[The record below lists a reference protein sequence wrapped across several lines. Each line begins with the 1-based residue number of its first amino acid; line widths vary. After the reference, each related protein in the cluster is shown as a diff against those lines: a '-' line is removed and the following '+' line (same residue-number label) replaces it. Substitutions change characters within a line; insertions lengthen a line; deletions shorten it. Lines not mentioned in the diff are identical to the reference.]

1 MAHPNFN
8 ILTWCL
14 IIVIAVSIFHK
25 SAFGQD
31 EVMTE
36 EAFLEGITVIGRM
49 TEQRPFLKDSLDV
62 IHEKQSLNNFFTD
75 KIYEK
80 LKGNAYYGY
89 TWDEGFNCSSREVSI
104 VEIKDLTGTIG
115 PAYLLAL
122 QQSLTAGGYK
132 INPKSACQIGIAIV
146 GVEPAETETT
156 LPGVLIEAFLR
167 NAMLKKTFFIR
178 FGTGSYEGFAVSIR
192 TSAARIYSELEERY
206 NGQ

>member
-1 MAHPNFN
+1 MARANFN
-8 ILTWCL
+8 ILTL
-14 IIVIAVSIFHK
+14 VLALVITVSICHK
-25 SAFGQD
+25 PVFGQD

-49 TEQRPFLKDSLDV
+49 TEQRPFIKDSLDV

-75 KIYEK
+75 RIYER

-89 TWDEGFNCSSREVSI
+89 TWDEGFNCSNREVSI
-104 VEIKDLTGTIG
+104 EEIKDLSGKYEK
-115 PAYLLAL
+115 AYRLAL
-122 QQSLTAGGYK
+122 EQSLTAGGYK
-132 INPKSACQIGIAIV
+132 INPKSVCQIGLAIV
-146 GVEPAETETT
+146 GAEPVETEKT

-167 NAMLKKTFFIR
+167 NAQLKKSFFIR
-178 FGTGSYEGFAVSIR
+178 FGTGSYEGFTVAIR